1 MCQLLVYNNK
11 YSTLTLINY
20 QASKQASIDLMKF
33 LQNDRLAQI
42 TAQLTEAKICE
53 RVING
58 RIEAFSMK
66 RAGNDK
72 KYAHALGEKYQNEI
86 LAEESEFSNLQR
98 LQKLSS
104 CNSDTSPAGGEG
116 HSGQVRQLSAP
127 PSPKAKRVRIDT
139 SQGKRLRSQ
148 STGALP
154 LPPIGKFPKASAMRS
169 RSDSYDFNPNV
180 INNFPYSNSPLGDFH
195 DTSTQRLMTDLIL
208 TLNASFPDYDFSN
221 IKPSEFAR
229 VPSSNVAMNR
239 TNERLS
245 EYAACI
251 AQGDGFLSELW
262 NAIDDVIVLKDS
274 EVYSYV
280 PPSRDD
286 DDDPLSFLSD
296 SLDGTDSAMPLWT
309 FNFFFVNKNMKRIVL
324 FTCVQTIRTEIG
336 VDETEDLE
344 DDSSVVK
351 ENADFGS
358 PGRILRTGSSRFDGN
373 SAIDDEDGGG
383 LDYDMDAD
391 GMNQAVG
398 PPATVA

>member
-1 MCQLLVYNNK
+1 
-11 YSTLTLINY
+11 
-20 QASKQASIDLMKF
+20 MKF
-33 LQNDRLAQI
+33 LQNDRLAQL

-98 LQKLSS
+98 LQKLASS
-104 CNSDTSPAGGEG
+104 NSDSASPGAS
-116 HSGQVRQLSAP
+116 HGQVVRHLSAP
-127 PSPKAKRVRIDT
+127 PSPKAKRVRIDIP
-139 SQGKRLRSQ
+139 QGRRQRSQ

-154 LPPIGKFPKASAMRS
+154 LPPIGKIPKASSMRS
-169 RSDSYDFNPNV
+169 RSDSYDLNSNV
-180 INNFPYSNSPLGDFH
+180 IINNFPYSNSPLGDFH

-245 EYAACI
+245 ELAACS
-251 AQGDGFLSELW
+251 AQGDSFLSELW

-309 FNFFFVNKNMKRIVL
+309 FNFFFVNKNLKRIVL
-324 FTCVQTIRTEIG
+324 FTCVQTMRTEIG
-336 VDETEDLE
+336 VDETEDV
-344 DDSSVVK
+344 DDDNSVVK

-358 PGRILRTGSSRFDGN
+358 PGRILRTGSIRFDGS

-391 GMNQAVG
+391 GMNQAVA